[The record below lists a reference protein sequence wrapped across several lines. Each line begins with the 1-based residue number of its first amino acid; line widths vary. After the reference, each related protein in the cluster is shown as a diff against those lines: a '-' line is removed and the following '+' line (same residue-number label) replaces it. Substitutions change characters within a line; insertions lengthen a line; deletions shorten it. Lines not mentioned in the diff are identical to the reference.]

1 MRDDISRARRH
12 FHHCPPMVGLT
23 PINVKVNSL
32 LLGFFEESFDS
43 WCICLCTTST
53 FTEFV
58 YLNILQYL
66 CAGGGRRVLG
76 HLSLQS

>member
-32 LLGFFEESFDS
+32 VLGSFEESFDS
-43 WCICLCTTST
+43 GV
-53 FTEFV
+53 FV
-58 YLNILQYL
+58 YALL
-66 CAGGGRRVLG
+66 VLL
-76 HLSLQS
+76 LSLFT